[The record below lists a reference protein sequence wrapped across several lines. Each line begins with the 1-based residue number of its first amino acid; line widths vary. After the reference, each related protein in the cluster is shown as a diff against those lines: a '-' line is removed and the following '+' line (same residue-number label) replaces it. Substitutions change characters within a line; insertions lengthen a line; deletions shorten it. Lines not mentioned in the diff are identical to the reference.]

1 MKNKKSNIHVFFSI
15 LFLAILSSCGGSSAE
30 DIKVSELETACDF
43 TDAMNTCFKEIIAI
57 KGDAESAEDLTE
69 EDQKRG
75 LRIVKKVKKI
85 QKALRKSDLE
95 KSDLEECPNYEET
108 EELAEELEAVL

>member
-1 MKNKKSNIHVFFSI
+1 
-15 LFLAILSSCGGSSAE
+15 
-30 DIKVSELETACDF
+30 
-43 TDAMNTCFKEIIAI
+43 MNTCFKEIIAI
-57 KGDAESAEDLTE
+57 KGDAGSADDLTE

-85 QKALRKSDLE
+85 QNALRKSDLE